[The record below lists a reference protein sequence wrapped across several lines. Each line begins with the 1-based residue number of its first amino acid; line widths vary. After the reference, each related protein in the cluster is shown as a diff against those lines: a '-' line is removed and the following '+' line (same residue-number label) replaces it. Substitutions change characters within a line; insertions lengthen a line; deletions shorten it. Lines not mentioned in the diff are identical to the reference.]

1 MMKGESCLMNNLI
14 PPAADKISRDV
25 STAIAEDLGSGD
37 LTSKL
42 IKIEKSVH
50 TKIISREPAIL
61 CGTGWVTEVFKQLNL
76 DIKVNFLKKDGDLI
90 KSNEPI
96 CNITGPARG
105 ILTGER
111 VGLNFLQTL
120 SGVAT
125 KTNKYVNEIAGTK
138 AKIYDTRKTI
148 PGLRYALKYSVSTGG
163 GYNHRMGLFDGILI
177 KENHIAAAGG
187 ITSALEQSSQAHG
200 DCSIQIEVENFN
212 QLEEV
217 LVAGGDFILLDNFS
231 VSDLKKC
238 VSMCAGKAI
247 LEASG
252 GITFNNVRKV
262 AQTGVD
268 RISIGSLTKDIV
280 AIDFSMTTIE

>member
-1 MMKGESCLMNNLI
+1 MNNLI
-14 PPAADKISRDV
+14 LPAANKISQDV
-25 STAIAEDLGSGD
+25 STALAEDVGGGD
-37 LTSKL
+37 ITSKL
-42 IKIEKSVH
+42 IKIGKTVH

-76 DIKVNFLKKDGDLI
+76 DIGVKFLKKDGDSI
-90 KSNEPI
+90 KPNEPI
-96 CNITGPARG
+96 CNITGPARE

-111 VGLNFLQTL
+111 VSLNFLQTL

-125 KTNKYVNEIAGTK
+125 KTNRYVNEIVGTK

-148 PGLRYALKYSVSTGG
+148 PGLRYALKYSVLAGG

-187 ITSALEQSSQAHG
+187 IASSLKQLSHAHK
-200 DCSIQIEVENFN
+200 DYSIQIEVENFT
-212 QLEEV
+212 QLKEV
-217 LVAGGDFILLDNFS
+217 LAAGGDFVLLDNFS

-238 VSMCAGKAI
+238 VSMCDGKAI

-252 GITFNNVRKV
+252 GITLSNVRKV
-262 AQTGVD
+262 AETGVD